1 MRRLPRSRSSAAE
14 KSSKASWFLLRGA
27 ETYQNCHTGSGHSIS
42 PLYMPSMEQQECLI
56 YPPMIQLHVHL
67 YECTYIHIHT
77 YIHTYIHIRTD
88 VHIRTYVH
96 VPSSDECGST
106 DCYSHA
112 PNHTHTC
119 TKSLVQMC
127 EDTYIHTLTL
137 KMEIFQ
143 L

>member
-77 YIHTYIHIRTD
+77 YIHTYIYVQTYIYVRMYTYLAQMSVGQLIATHMHLTTHTHVPR
-88 VHIRTYVH
+88 VWSKCVRIRTY
-96 VPSSDECGST
+96 
-106 DCYSHA
+106 
-112 PNHTHTC
+112 
-119 TKSLVQMC
+119 
-127 EDTYIHTLTL
+127 IH
-137 KMEIFQ
+137 
-143 L
+143 